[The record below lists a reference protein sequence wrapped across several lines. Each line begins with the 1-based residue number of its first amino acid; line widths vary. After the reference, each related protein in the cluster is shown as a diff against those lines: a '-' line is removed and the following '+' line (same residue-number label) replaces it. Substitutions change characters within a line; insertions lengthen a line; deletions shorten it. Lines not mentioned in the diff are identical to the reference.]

1 MKKHLF
7 TLTLSSVLAIPAVS
21 HAEFKGGFADIGIHY
36 LDWTS
41 RTTEKSST
49 KSHKDDFGYLELEGG
64 ANFSWGEMYGF
75 FDWENF
81 YNDRHD
87 KPGSEQRYTFKN
99 TNRIYLGDTG
109 FNLYLHAYGTYG
121 SANRV
126 NFHDDMFL
134 YGIGYNFTGSGWWF
148 KPFFAKRYTD
158 QTYYTGD
165 NGYVAGWVAGY
176 SFMLGSEK
184 FTLTNWNEYEFDRDA
199 TYAAGNG
206 GKEGLN
212 GAIALWWNA
221 TSHIT
226 TGIQYR
232 YADDKLGEDFYQDAI
247 IYSIKFNF

>member
-7 TLTLSSVLAIPAVS
+7 TLTLSSVLAIPAVT

-134 YGIGYNFTGSGWWF
+134 YGIGYNFTGSGW
-148 KPFFAKRYTD
+148 
-158 QTYYTGD
+158 
-165 NGYVAGWVAGY
+165 
-176 SFMLGSEK
+176 
-184 FTLTNWNEYEFDRDA
+184 YEFDRDA

-212 GAIALWWNA
+212 GAVALWWNA
-221 TSHIT
+221 TSYIT

>member
-1 MKKHLF
+1 
-7 TLTLSSVLAIPAVS
+7 
-21 HAEFKGGFADIGIHY
+21 
-36 LDWTS
+36 
-41 RTTEKSST
+41 
-49 KSHKDDFGYLELEGG
+49 
-64 ANFSWGEMYGF
+64 
-75 FDWENF
+75 
-81 YNDRHD
+81 
-87 KPGSEQRYTFKN
+87 FKN

-176 SFMLGSEK
+176 NFMLGSEK

-199 TYAAGNG
+199 
-206 GKEGLN
+206 
-212 GAIALWWNA
+212 
-221 TSHIT
+221 
-226 TGIQYR
+226 
-232 YADDKLGEDFYQDAI
+232 
-247 IYSIKFNF
+247 

>member
-1 MKKHLF
+1 
-7 TLTLSSVLAIPAVS
+7 
-21 HAEFKGGFADIGIHY
+21 
-36 LDWTS
+36 
-41 RTTEKSST
+41 
-49 KSHKDDFGYLELEGG
+49 
-64 ANFSWGEMYGF
+64 MYGF

-87 KPGSEQRYTFKN
+87 KQGSEQRYTFKN

-212 GAIALWWNA
+212 GAVALWWNA

>member
-1 MKKHLF
+1 M
-7 TLTLSSVLAIPAVS
+7 T
-21 HAEFKGGFADIGIHY
+21 
-36 LDWTS
+36 WTS
-41 RTTEKSST
+41 TI
-49 KSHKDDFGYLELEGG
+49 G
-64 ANFSWGEMYGF
+64 ANLLVVVDDVVANDDIQQKLMGITAETYGF
-75 FDWENF
+75 GI
-81 YNDRHD
+81 R
-87 KPGSEQRYTFKN
+87 
-99 TNRIYLGDTG
+99 
-109 FNLYLHAYGTYG
+109 
-121 SANRV
+121 
-126 NFHDDMFL
+126 FL
-134 YGIGYNFTGSGWWF
+134 
-148 KPFFAKRYTD
+148 KRYTD

-212 GAIALWWNA
+212 GAVALWWNA

>member
-1 MKKHLF
+1 MNK
-7 TLTLSSVLAIPAVS
+7 TLINLSFAAALVLPHTVQ
-21 HAEFKGGFADIGIHY
+21 AEFKGGFANLGLHY

-41 RTTEKSST
+41 RTTEKSGN

-81 YNDRHD
+81 YNGRHD

-109 FNLYLHAYGTYG
+109 LNLYLHAYGTYG
-121 SANRV
+121 SPDRV

-134 YGIGYNFTGSGWWF
+134 YGLGYNFTGNGYWF

-158 QTYYTGD
+158 QTYYSGD
-165 NGYVAGWVAGY
+165 NGYVLGWVAGY

-184 FTLTNWNEYEFDRDA
+184 FTLTNWNEYEFDRAA

-206 GKEGLN
+206 GKDGLN
-212 GAIALWWNA
+212 GAVALWWNA
-221 TSHIT
+221 TPHLT
-226 TGIQYR
+226 AGVQYR
-232 YADDKLGEDFYQDAI
+232 YAKNKLGETFLQDGI
-247 IYSIKFNF
+247 IYSLKYQF

>member
-126 NFHDDMFL
+126 NSMT
-134 YGIGYNFTGSGWWF
+134 ICSFTGSATISPAAVGGSNRSLQNAIQT
-148 KPFFAKRYTD
+148 KPIIPAITVMSPVGLQVTALCWAVRNSPSPTGTSTSLIVMPPTRQVMAAKK
-158 QTYYTGD
+158 
-165 NGYVAGWVAGY
+165 V
-176 SFMLGSEK
+176 
-184 FTLTNWNEYEFDRDA
+184 
-199 TYAAGNG
+199 
-206 GKEGLN
+206 
-212 GAIALWWNA
+212 
-221 TSHIT
+221 
-226 TGIQYR
+226 
-232 YADDKLGEDFYQDAI
+232 
-247 IYSIKFNF
+247 

>member
-1 MKKHLF
+1 MRMAP
-7 TLTLSSVLAIPAVS
+7 TV
-21 HAEFKGGFADIGIHY
+21 
-36 LDWTS
+36 
-41 RTTEKSST
+41 
-49 KSHKDDFGYLELEGG
+49 
-64 ANFSWGEMYGF
+64 
-75 FDWENF
+75 
-81 YNDRHD
+81 
-87 KPGSEQRYTFKN
+87 
-99 TNRIYLGDTG
+99 
-109 FNLYLHAYGTYG
+109 

-212 GAIALWWNA
+212 GAVALWWNA

>member
-1 MKKHLF
+1 MSIAMRLKVMSFLQYF
-7 TLTLSSVLAIPAVS
+7 IWGSWLVTLGSYMINTL
-21 HAEFKGGFADIGIHY
+21 H
-36 LDWTS
+36 
-41 RTTEKSST
+41 
-49 KSHKDDFGYLELEGG
+49 
-64 ANFSWGEMYGF
+64 
-75 FDWENF
+75 
-81 YNDRHD
+81 
-87 KPGSEQRYTFKN
+87 
-99 TNRIYLGDTG
+99 
-109 FNLYLHAYGTYG
+109 
-121 SANRV
+121 
-126 NFHDDMFL
+126 
-134 YGIGYNFTGSGWWF
+134 FTGSGWWF

-176 SFMLGSEK
+176 NFMLGSEK

-212 GAIALWWNA
+212 GAVALWWNA

>member
-1 MKKHLF
+1 
-7 TLTLSSVLAIPAVS
+7 
-21 HAEFKGGFADIGIHY
+21 
-36 LDWTS
+36 
-41 RTTEKSST
+41 
-49 KSHKDDFGYLELEGG
+49 
-64 ANFSWGEMYGF
+64 
-75 FDWENF
+75 
-81 YNDRHD
+81 
-87 KPGSEQRYTFKN
+87 
-99 TNRIYLGDTG
+99 
-109 FNLYLHAYGTYG
+109 
-121 SANRV
+121 
-126 NFHDDMFL
+126 
-134 YGIGYNFTGSGWWF
+134 
-148 KPFFAKRYTD
+148 YTD

-212 GAIALWWNA
+212 GAVALWWNA

>member
-1 MKKHLF
+1 MKKHLL
-7 TLTLSSVLAIPAVS
+7 TLTLSSILAIPVVS
-21 HAEFKGGFADIGIHY
+21 HAEFKGGFADIGVHY

-49 KSHKDDFGYLELEGG
+49 KSHKDDFGYLEFEGG

-81 YNDRHD
+81 YNGRHN

-121 SANRV
+121 S
-126 NFHDDMFL
+126 
-134 YGIGYNFTGSGWWF
+134 
-148 KPFFAKRYTD
+148 
-158 QTYYTGD
+158 
-165 NGYVAGWVAGY
+165 
-176 SFMLGSEK
+176 
-184 FTLTNWNEYEFDRDA
+184 
-199 TYAAGNG
+199 
-206 GKEGLN
+206 EGLN
-212 GAIALWWNA
+212 GAVALWWNA

>member
-1 MKKHLF
+1 MNKTH
-7 TLTLSSVLAIPAVS
+7 LTLLLASLFMLPEIS
-21 HAEFKGGFADIGIHY
+21 QAEFKSGFADIGVHY
-36 LDWTS
+36 LDWS
-41 RTTEKSST
+41 GRTTEKSSN

-64 ANFSWGEMYGF
+64 ASFSWGETYGF

-81 YNDRHD
+81 YNGRHD

-99 TNRIYLGDTG
+99 THRIYLSDTG
-109 FNLYLHAYGTYG
+109 LNLYLHAYGTYG
-121 SANRV
+121 SANR
-126 NFHDDMFL
+126 NHFHDDMFL
-134 YGIGYNFTGSGWWF
+134 YGVGYNVVGNGWWF
-148 KPFFAKRYTD
+148 KPFIAKRYTD

-176 SFMLGSEK
+176 SFGLGKAK

-212 GAIALWWNA
+212 GAVALWWNA
-221 TSHIT
+221 TPLVT

-232 YADDKLGEDFYQDAI
+232 YADDKLGEAWYQDAL